1 MNFLIKELENKPKF
15 SEYISKIKEKISP
28 IMIAGLSSVGKTQL
42 IEATKKYTNQN
53 ICILTY
59 NELQARKI
67 IKDLQYFTNNVVYFP
82 KREVASYDYI
92 AESKDLPY
100 ERIDTLNKIYAQSK
114 KKASKEKLIV
124 VTTIE
129 ALMQKMISREE
140 IYNTV
145 LEFKVG
151 KNFDQESL
159 KKH

>member
-151 KNFDQESL
+151 KNVDQESL
-159 KKH
+159 